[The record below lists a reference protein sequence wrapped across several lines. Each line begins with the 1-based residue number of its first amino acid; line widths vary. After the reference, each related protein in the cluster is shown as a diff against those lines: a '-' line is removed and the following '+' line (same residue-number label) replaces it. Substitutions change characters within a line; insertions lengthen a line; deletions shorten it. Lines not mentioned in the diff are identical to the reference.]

1 MAGIVYGLFE
11 NKDKADEAITYVQ
24 SKNTHADVNA
34 FVHEGYV
41 RDEDVQITGT
51 AATKWAAGG
60 AISVALGISLIALL
74 VLAPRAGMELS
85 LFEFGLVFLGGTIFG
100 VIAGVVAGASE
111 AKAEIRKMANKV
123 GDGRVMVTLDVPQG
137 DPKRMV
143 GLLEESGALEVKAA

>member
-1 MAGIVYGLFE
+1 
-11 NKDKADEAITYVQ
+11 
-24 SKNTHADVNA
+24 
-34 FVHEGYV
+34 
-41 RDEDVQITGT
+41 
-51 AATKWAAGG
+51 
-60 AISVALGISLIALL
+60 
-74 VLAPRAGMELS
+74 MELS

>member
-11 NKDKADEAITYVQ
+11 NKNAADEAITYVQ
-24 SKNTHADVNA
+24 SKTTHSDVNA

-41 RDEDVQITGT
+41 RDSDVQITGT

-60 AISVALGISLIALL
+60 AISVSLGISLIALF

-85 LFEFGLVFLGGTIFG
+85 FFEFVLVFLGGTVFG
-100 VIAGVVAGASE
+100 VIAGVVAGAGE

-123 GDGRVMVTLDVPQG
+123 GDGRVLVTLEVPEG
-137 DPKRMV
+137 SPKRVV
-143 GLLEESGALEVKAA
+143 GLLEDSGALEVKAA